1 MLLPLI
7 TFIKNISK
15 KTLITY
21 KKQEAKIFYVVKVME
36 AKVASITGKNRDRGS
51 IFSQETARATGDLT
65 NKKYFC
71 FLTFIPHSLSMQIF
85 IKIWYTENNIVKN

>member
-51 IFSQETARATGDLT
+51 FLAKRPEGATGDLT

-71 FLTFIPHSLSMQIF
+71 FLLLFRIAYQCKFL
-85 IKIWYTENNIVKN
+85 